1 MSDNSNL
8 TFALLMRLTQR
19 VAYLSILRHRH
30 TRNTDPTPAFSLLLL
45 LLHGGPSH
53 FVGVHVSSLFN
64 CDISVTAAHAINTI
78 AGVVVSG
85 EW

>member
-1 MSDNSNL
+1 
-8 TFALLMRLTQR
+8 MRLTQR

-30 TRNTDPTPAFSLLLL
+30 TRRTGPTPAFSLLLL
-45 LLHGGPSH
+45 DGGPSH

-78 AGVVVSG
+78 AGVVVVSG
-85 EW
+85 EGPAPFCA